1 MGKVKIIDGKL
12 VNYLP
17 DKSYILKTKPHPLCS
32 LKNNL
37 AFWNHKKMVCESGNR
52 NQGDQSGDRGN
63 GRDLQ
68 TRLT

>member
-37 AFWNHKKMVCESGNR
+37 AFWNHKKWFV
-52 NQGDQSGDRGN
+52 NQETETKETSRETVETGGTCKHD
-63 GRDLQ
+63 
-68 TRLT
+68 